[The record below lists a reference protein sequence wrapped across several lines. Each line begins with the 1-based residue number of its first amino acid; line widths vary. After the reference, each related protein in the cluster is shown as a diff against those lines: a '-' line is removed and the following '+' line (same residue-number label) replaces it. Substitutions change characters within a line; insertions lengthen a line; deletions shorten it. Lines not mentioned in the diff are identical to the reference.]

1 MILWQIEPQR
11 AGNNSLLPQ
20 WHRAVQASVM
30 GEGWKFDWSHFMA
43 SVPNYDHNRLLA
55 TNTWGSLAQIHL
67 TNRSRFLASVQGLA
81 ELKKEAKEAK

>member
-43 SVPNYDHNRLLA
+43 SVPNYDHN
-55 TNTWGSLAQIHL
+55 SL